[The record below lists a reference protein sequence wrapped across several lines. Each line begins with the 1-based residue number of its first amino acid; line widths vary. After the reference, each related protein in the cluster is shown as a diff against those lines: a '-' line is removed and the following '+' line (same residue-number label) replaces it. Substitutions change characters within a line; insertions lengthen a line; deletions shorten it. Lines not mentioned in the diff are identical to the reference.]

1 MSVSCS
7 QKSRVL
13 RGLPWLAITPIR
25 FGVAQSGPWNA
36 KRTVCWG
43 GPVSDPMDELEALQR
58 TVASHHVKIASLS
71 AETLALQA
79 LIIETVSVIGNSR
92 IPLGSLF
99 AKAFDNAADLLEKL
113 SIARGAD
120 AGHVPEA
127 LRVVEQLRLSLT
139 GKSNPKN
146 GV

>member
-1 MSVSCS
+1 M
-7 QKSRVL
+7 
-13 RGLPWLAITPIR
+13 
-25 FGVAQSGPWNA
+25 
-36 KRTVCWG
+36 
-43 GPVSDPMDELEALQR
+43 SDPMDELEALQR

>member
-1 MSVSCS
+1 M
-7 QKSRVL
+7 Q
-13 RGLPWLAITPIR
+13 AIQ
-25 FGVAQSGPWNA
+25 VAEGPM
-36 KRTVCWG
+36 
-43 GPVSDPMDELEALQR
+43 SDPMDELEILQR
-58 TVASHHVKIASLS
+58 TVAAHQEKIASLS

-79 LIIETVSVIGNSR
+79 LIIETVSVIGNSK

>member
-1 MSVSCS
+1 MECKAYS
-7 QKSRVL
+7 L
-13 RGLPWLAITPIR
+13 L
-25 FGVAQSGPWNA
+25 
-36 KRTVCWG
+36 G

-139 GKSNPKN
+139 GKNNPKN